1 VAAGFDV
8 DGRSDANRRVGT
20 EAPVSVG
27 YAVVLKQTGRWIDCL
42 HKSFLILLGC
52 FKSKAQLQFYSCI
65 FLKIDATSW

>member
-27 YAVVLKQTGRWIDCL
+27 YAVVLK
-42 HKSFLILLGC
+42 
-52 FKSKAQLQFYSCI
+52 
-65 FLKIDATSW
+65 